1 METPI
6 GVMPPAASR
15 VYFKFYKCE
24 NCPEHEKYMVK
35 PVYAPLSKDDS
46 MLDPL
51 MIDKERQDKDGL
63 MPTWA
68 LELWIDATL
77 KKAAG

>member
-24 NCPEHEKYMVK
+24 NCPEHERYMVK

-46 MLDPL
+46 MLDAL
-51 MIDKERQDKDGL
+51 MIDKER
-63 MPTWA
+63 
-68 LELWIDATL
+68 
-77 KKAAG
+77 